1 MKKSIITLMVFL
13 LIAAAVVFAQNAKT
27 PAFHRWSKS
36 AQPPRKHTVQNN
48 PFLFNSYDRILRNR
62 EELGL
67 TEEQSEKLQ
76 QMTFEFRTAQV
87 ERRANVEKAR
97 IVVGHLK
104 RSKSAPEQDVMKAI
118 DNLAM
123 ARAEL
128 DKSRYHFR
136 VQVRS
141 ILTPKQL
148 EKLEGKIKS
157 RSWGVSDEWDE
168 FEDDMDSDDEDELEE
183 EEDDD

>member
-1 MKKSIITLMVFL
+1 MMKSIILFSFFGIIT
-13 LIAAAVVFAQNAKT
+13 IANVLAQNAKA
-27 PAFHRWSKS
+27 PLFHRWNQS
-36 AQPPRKHTVQNN
+36 AQPAKRHSFQNS
-48 PFLFNSYDRILRNR
+48 PFLFNAFDRVLENR

-67 TEEQSEKLQ
+67 TDEQIEKLK

-97 IVVGHLK
+97 IVVEHLK
-104 RSKSAPEQDVMKAI
+104 GSKMASEQSVMEAI
-118 DNLAM
+118 DNLAQ

-128 DKSRYHFR
+128 EKSRYHFR

-141 ILTPKQL
+141 ILTAKQL
-148 EKLEGKIKS
+148 DKLESLIKS
-157 RSWGVSDEWDE
+157 RTQEIKEEWHE
-168 FEDDMDSDDEDELEE
+168 FEDDDDF

>member
-1 MKKSIITLMVFL
+1 MKKQIIIITVFML
-13 LIAAAVVFAQNAKT
+13 VAAAVVFAQNAKT
-27 PAFHRWSKS
+27 PAFHRWDKAMQPSK
-36 AQPPRKHTVQNN
+36 KHAVQNN

-67 TEEQSEKLQ
+67 TEDQTEKLQ

-97 IVVGHLK
+97 IVVEHLK
-104 RSKSAPEQDVMKAI
+104 SSHSAPEMEVMEAI

-128 DKSRYHFR
+128 EKSRFHFR

-141 ILTPKQL
+141 VLTPKQL
-148 EKLEGKIKS
+148 EKLEGMIK
-157 RSWGVSDEWDE
+157 
-168 FEDDMDSDDEDELEE
+168 
-183 EEDDD
+183 

>member
-1 MKKSIITLMVFL
+1 MKKSIILISTLVVL
-13 LIAAAVVFAQNAKT
+13 LAAAIFAQNAKT
-27 PAFHRWSKS
+27 PAFHRWDKS
-36 AQPPRKHTVQNN
+36 VQPSRKHAIQNN

-67 TEEQSEKLQ
+67 TEEQSEKLK

-104 RSKSAPEQDVMKAI
+104 QSKSAPEQEVMNAI
-118 DNLAM
+118 DNLAS

-128 DKSRYHFR
+128 EKSRYHFR

-141 ILTPKQL
+141 VLTPKQL
-148 EKLEGKIKS
+148 EKLENMIKS
-157 RSWGVSDEWDE
+157 KPWDVSDEWED
-168 FEDDMDSDDEDELEE
+168 FEDEMDSG